1 MSTCKFFKDH
11 KVLKILLF
19 LLVLEKFTHA
29 YLFQIAFEIMW
40 LPILKS
46 YIINLRTTKIKAVRF
61 FERQDF
67 EIELINIGC
76 VYQLCVNFSVSSK
89 YSPT

>member
-29 YLFQIAFEIMW
+29 YLFQIALEIM
-40 LPILKS
+40 
-46 YIINLRTTKIKAVRF
+46 
-61 FERQDF
+61 
-67 EIELINIGC
+67 
-76 VYQLCVNFSVSSK
+76 
-89 YSPT
+89 